1 MADQTPSPLCK
12 KLEAIQN
19 VKFPNTMN
27 ATVASKSL
35 HFCQAVWR
43 NTEHSRRYIAE
54 ESAILGDLEG
64 LREELENLARLEFLA
79 QLDAHQCL
87 QSDADFVGMSNIKVN
102 TSVQSLLVGPSVGC
116 AARGCRRQLVT
127 RYEGTKLFT
136 GLMITLFVFP
146 ACSNLRPSATQQLH
160 SAVGAEWQSYSP
172 QSRENA
178 WSDLDV
184 SWSSRNELHN
194 QIKARV
200 ERLCQDLRCPDPGK
214 TLESLLSDAQE
225 DLFDLFKKLNDPER
239 KRLLKRRSLHG

>member
-1 MADQTPSPLCK
+1 MADQTPSPLYK

-27 ATVASKSL
+27 ATVASKIL

-102 TSVQSLLVGPSVGC
+102 TTSSLSLSVLQ
-116 AARGCRRQLVT
+116 
-127 RYEGTKLFT
+127 
-136 GLMITLFVFP
+136 
-146 ACSNLRPSATQQLH
+146 
-160 SAVGAEWQSYSP
+160 
-172 QSRENA
+172 
-178 WSDLDV
+178 
-184 SWSSRNELHN
+184 
-194 QIKARV
+194 
-200 ERLCQDLRCPDPGK
+200 
-214 TLESLLSDAQE
+214 
-225 DLFDLFKKLNDPER
+225 
-239 KRLLKRRSLHG
+239 